1 MIIDS
6 GNCVNVGSTILVK
19 KLNLNIVK
27 HDKPYKFWWLNA
39 CGEVMVTKHVLIY
52 FFIEKYKDE
61 VLCDV
66 VHMHTSHLLLG
77 RPWQFDR
84 KAKYDGFS
92 NRYTLKKDGRIYIL
106 TLLSPKEV
114 YEDQLKLKK
123 KDEVE
128 MVIQQCEVVVAM

>member
-6 GNCVNVGSTILVK
+6 GNCVNVDSTILVK

-27 HDKPYKFWWLNA
+27 HDKPHKFWRLNA
-39 CGEVMVTKHVLIY
+39 CGEVKHVLIY
-52 FFIEKYKDE
+52 FLIEKYKDE

-66 VHMHTSHLLLG
+66 VHMYTSHLLLG

-92 NRYTLKKDGRIYIL
+92 NRYTLKKDGKIYIL
-106 TLLSPKEV
+106 ALLSPKEV

-123 KDEVE
+123 KDEAE
-128 MVIQQCEVVVAM
+128 MVIQQCEVVVTM